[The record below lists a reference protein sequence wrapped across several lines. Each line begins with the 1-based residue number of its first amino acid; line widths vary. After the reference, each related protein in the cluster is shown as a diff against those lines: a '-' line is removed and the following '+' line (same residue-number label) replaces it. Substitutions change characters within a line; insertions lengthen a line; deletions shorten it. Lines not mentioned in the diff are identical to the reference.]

1 MARGCVATSF
11 VEGAEVWRPRQR
23 SQPKPAPPM
32 GGLGQEP
39 PFETAIRVVLL
50 AALGDIHHHTHRF
63 FAAALLA
70 VLPLPPV
77 AATPLNSRCACT
89 SAAASCRCSS
99 TASGSMFLFVSSTT
113 ATIRP

>member
-70 VLPLPPV
+70 VLPLPV